1 MPRFTSRTLV
11 ALAFAL
17 VIWAS
22 AFAGIRAGLRAY
34 SPANL
39 AILRFLV
46 ASLVLAIYAGIAHFR
61 RPELRDIPGLILTGA
76 IGITFYNLALNYGE
90 TRVTAGAASLL
101 IASVPIWTALAA
113 RFWLHEKL
121 TASGWL
127 GVFVSF
133 AGVALISSGEG
144 EGIRLSPQA
153 LIILAAAV
161 TSALYM
167 ILQKHYLGRYSA
179 LEFTAYSI
187 WFGTALM
194 LPFGNGLVHTLR
206 TAPASATLAVIYLGI
221 FPGALAYVAW
231 AYVLSHGAAGTHDDA
246 ALHDSPRGHCHCM
259 DLVGRGAEADLVA
272 GRGDCPRRRG
282 AGEYGGKAKVE
293 KSLAAMAWVVMD
305 MVTGSPL
312 RELGWRSGELYR
324 PRGDEGH
331 ITRLV
336 VPARVNLLG

>member
-1 MPRFTSRTLV
+1 MPRFTSCTLV
-11 ALAFAL
+11 ALSFAL
-17 VIWAS
+17 VVWAS
-22 AFAGIRAGLRAY
+22 AFAGIRAGERAY

-46 ASLVLAIYAGIAHFR
+46 ASLVLAVYAAIAHFR
-61 RPELRDIPGLILTGA
+61 RPELRDIPGLVLTGA

-101 IASVPIWTALAA
+101 IASTPIWTALAA

-121 TASGWL
+121 TAIGWC
-127 GVFVSF
+127 GVLISF
-133 AGVALISSGEG
+133 AGVALIASGEG

-187 WFGTALM
+187 WFGTVLM
-194 LPFGNGLVHTLR
+194 LPFGSGLVHNLR
-206 TAPASATLAVIYLGI
+206 TAPVSATLSVFYLGI

-231 AYVLSHGAAGTHDDA
+231 AYVMSHGAAGRTSTLLYVIPIVA
-246 ALHDSPRGHCHCM
+246 IGIAWIWLGEVPRLIS
-259 DLVGRGAEADLVA
+259 LVGGGIALGGVLLVNTL
-272 GRGDCPRRRG
+272 GKTKLD
-282 AGEYGGKAKVE
+282 KAKPVD
-293 KSLAAMAWVVMD
+293 AVAM
-305 MVTGSPL
+305 
-312 RELGWRSGELYR
+312 
-324 PRGDEGH
+324 
-331 ITRLV
+331 LV
-336 VPARVNLLG
+336 SEAVS

>member
-17 VIWAS
+17 VVWAS
-22 AFAGIRAGLRAY
+22 AFAGIRAGLHAY

-46 ASLVLAIYAGIAHFR
+46 ASLVLAIYAAIAHFR
-61 RPELRDIPGLILTGA
+61 RPELRDIPGLVLTGA

-101 IASVPIWTALAA
+101 IASTPIWTALAA

-121 TASGWL
+121 TAIGWC
-127 GVFVSF
+127 GVLVSF

-206 TAPASATLAVIYLGI
+206 AAPASATLAVIYLGI

-231 AYVLSHGAAGTHDDA
+231 AYVLSHATLLYVIPIVAIGIAWVWLGEVPKLISLVGGAVALGGVVLVNTVGKKNVDNGTVAEAA
-246 ALHDSPRGHCHCM
+246 ALRVS
-259 DLVGRGAEADLVA
+259 E
-272 GRGDCPRRRG
+272 
-282 AGEYGGKAKVE
+282 
-293 KSLAAMAWVVMD
+293 VV
-305 MVTGSPL
+305 
-312 RELGWRSGELYR
+312 
-324 PRGDEGH
+324 
-331 ITRLV
+331 
-336 VPARVNLLG
+336 

>member
-1 MPRFTSRTLV
+1 MARYTSRTFA
-11 ALAFAL
+11 ALAFTL

-22 AFAGIRAGLRAY
+22 AFPGIRAGLRAY

-46 ASLVLAIYAGIAHFR
+46 ASTVLVIYAGIAHFR
-61 RPELRDIPGLILTGA
+61 RPKLRDIPGLALSGA

-121 TASGWL
+121 TAIGWC
-127 GVFVSF
+127 GVSVSF
-133 AGVALISSGEG
+133 VGVALIASGEG
-144 EGIRLSPQA
+144 EGIHLSPQA

-187 WFGTALM
+187 WSGTALM
-194 LPFGNGLVHTLR
+194 LPFGHGLEHTLR
-206 TAPASATLAVIYLGI
+206 VAPGSATLAVVYLGI

-231 AYVLSHGAAGTHDDA
+231 AYILSHGAAGRTST
-246 ALHDSPRGHCHCM
+246 LLYLIPI
-259 DLVGRGAEADLVA
+259 VA
-272 GRGDCPRRRG
+272 IGI
-282 AGEYGGKAKVE
+282 AWVWLGEVPKMI
-293 KSLAAMAWVVMD
+293 SLAGGAVALGGVVM
-305 MVTGSPL
+305 
-312 RELGWRSGELYR
+312 
-324 PRGDEGH
+324 
-331 ITRLV
+331 
-336 VPARVNLLG
+336 VNTVGKKRIQ

>member
-17 VIWAS
+17 VVWAS

-34 SPANL
+34 SPADL

-46 ASLVLAIYAGIAHFR
+46 ASLVLAVYAGIAHFR
-61 RPELRDIPGLILTGA
+61 RPEMRDVPGLVLTGV

-113 RFWLHEKL
+113 RFWLHERL
-121 TASGWL
+121 TAIGWL

-133 AGVALISSGEG
+133 AGVALIASGEG

-187 WFGTALM
+187 WFGTAFM
-194 LPFGNGLVHTLR
+194 LPFGHGLVQTLQA
-206 TAPASATLAVIYLGI
+206 APVTATLAVLYLGV

-231 AYVLSHGAAGTHDDA
+231 AYVLSHGAAGRTTTLLYVIPIVA
-246 ALHDSPRGHCHCM
+246 IGIAWIWLGEVPRPIS
-259 DLVGRGAEADLVA
+259 LVGGAVALGGVVLVNTVGKRGVGKGKPAEVDNSSMM
-272 GRGDCPRRRG
+272 
-282 AGEYGGKAKVE
+282 KACV
-293 KSLAAMAWVVMD
+293 
-305 MVTGSPL
+305 
-312 RELGWRSGELYR
+312 
-324 PRGDEGH
+324 
-331 ITRLV
+331 
-336 VPARVNLLG
+336 